1 MHAAQFGICCSCCPC
16 NATEII
22 GHYSGPEK
30 LDEKDIILTE
40 KKVNFSMGAA
50 NPMDKVSPTI
60 TQCTCVPPHTML
72 KRFVRQLAAF
82 GILLFTFLSLVFGG
96 RRCTFSR
103 TSTAA
108 TSSG

>member
-1 MHAAQFGICCSCCPC
+1 MTVSVQPLTSLLQPERWGTTLGAGLCSLLIVFC

-50 NPMDKVSPTI
+50 NPMDKVSSAIVQDLPADV
-60 TQCTCVPPHTML
+60 Q
-72 KRFVRQLAAF
+72 R
-82 GILLFTFLSLVFGG
+82 
-96 RRCTFSR
+96 
-103 TSTAA
+103 
-108 TSSG
+108 SS

>member
-1 MHAAQFGICCSCCPC
+1 MPLVLWLAICSRARVLRISAFLRC

-50 NPMDKVSPTI
+50 NPMDKVSLPE
-60 TQCTCVPPHTML
+60 TQCTCHPT
-72 KRFVRQLAAF
+72 Q
-82 GILLFTFLSLVFGG
+82 
-96 RRCTFSR
+96 C
-103 TSTAA
+103 
-108 TSSG
+108 SSGLCAK